1 MEAQIYDFAR
11 TAAQALLNPI
21 LLAVPVI
28 GVLGLVTG
36 AAGRVAVIA
45 EDFLAD
51 HTQPSADRGGS
62 ASAALH
68 TVTPQQTNQR

>member
-11 TAAQALLNPI
+11 TAGQALLNPI

-28 GVLGLVTG
+28 GVLGLATG

-45 EDFLAD
+45 EDFLAH
-51 HTQPSADRGGS
+51 HTQPSAGRDGS

-68 TVTPQQTNQR
+68 TVTAQQTNQR